1 MDKVRIVCVA
11 NGSVIFKICPLSLH
25 RYFDNLATT
34 VYGCIILVYH
44 VVALLSVAL
53 NDEFLHLLYSE
64 IVGDDVGNLKESR
77 LQDCVGT
84 VAQTNLLSNSRCVDR
99 IEADIVFR

>member
-1 MDKVRIVCVA
+1 MA
-11 NGSVIFKICPLSLH
+11 NGGIIFKICPLSLH
-25 RYFDNLATT
+25 RYFNDLATT

-64 IVGDDVGNLKESR
+64 IVGDYVGNLKECR
-77 LQDCVGT
+77 LQNRIGT